1 MKQVTLIDM
10 GDLLHYAVS
19 ISFDWNTT
27 CDLLDRDGVRPM
39 YETKTTDLYIGVGA
53 DYGWSED
60 STRIVE
66 GFLKDKNLTSA
77 TLIDS

>member
-10 GDLLHYAVS
+10 GDLLRYAVS
-19 ISFDWNTT
+19 IGFNWNTT

-66 GFLKDKNLTSA
+66 GFLKDRNLTSA